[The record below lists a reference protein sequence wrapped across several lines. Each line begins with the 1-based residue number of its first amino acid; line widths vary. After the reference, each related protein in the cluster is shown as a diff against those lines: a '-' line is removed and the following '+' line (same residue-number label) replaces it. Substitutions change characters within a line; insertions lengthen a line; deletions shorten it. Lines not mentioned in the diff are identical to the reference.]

1 MGLSV
6 EAVLGRTV
14 RREIEIRKGGGL
26 QRQKGQERE
35 DEKNNRNFGKYNAK
49 GGKKHTLPYRSK
61 PKPTPD
67 HQKKP
72 QNCQGK
78 QGLTKNAVK

>member
-49 GGKKHTLPYRSK
+49 GGIKHIAIQVKAKAYTRSPEKKNRI
-61 PKPTPD
+61 
-67 HQKKP
+67 
-72 QNCQGK
+72 
-78 QGLTKNAVK
+78 VKESRV